1 MKVNYRQMC
10 CSEAEVQVIFLTE
23 DNLNVG
29 KEGIQKNIE
38 HARNINV
45 FSGKNGQTY
54 TFTREVEDRIQ
65 NVVLVGFG
73 KEETLTLDIVRK
85 AVSKGIRKAK
95 EFKATTVFLK
105 LPKVDTLTV
114 EDMIKNTAIA
124 ARIGAYTF
132 DKYKT
137 DSELEAFM
145 DVSIG
150 RCGIKEATPGIEL
163 AITEGN
169 QIADGIVLARN
180 LVNEPA
186 NVMYPEVLAEE
197 AVKAGK
203 ESGFEV
209 EVHGLEKIKELKM
222 EAFLNVAKG
231 SAKEPKL
238 IVMRYMGN
246 PEQKGEILGLVGKG
260 LTFDT
265 GGYSLKPS
273 PSMVDMKSDMGGSAS
288 VIGAMTAIA
297 KAKLNI
303 NVVAVV
309 ASCENAISG
318 DAYKPGDIIGSM
330 AGKTI
335 EIDNTDA
342 EGRLTLIDAVT
353 YAIEKENVT
362 EVIDLATLTGA
373 CLVALGETTTGVITN
388 NQDFYKELED
398 VSKYTGEKMWQLP
411 AFDDYRSLYKS
422 DVADLKNTGGR
433 FGGTITAGMF
443 IGEFVQDK
451 PWLHLDIAGTA
462 WTGKQT
468 DLSIKGGT
476 GAPVYTLFELAK
488 KKSK

>member
-1 MKVNYRQMC
+1 
-10 CSEAEVQVIFLTE
+10 
-23 DNLNVG
+23 
-29 KEGIQKNIE
+29 
-38 HARNINV
+38 
-45 FSGKNGQTY
+45 
-54 TFTREVEDRIQ
+54 
-65 NVVLVGFG
+65 
-73 KEETLTLDIVRK
+73 
-85 AVSKGIRKAK
+85 
-95 EFKATTVFLK
+95 
-105 LPKVDTLTV
+105 
-114 EDMIKNTAIA
+114 
-124 ARIGAYTF
+124 
-132 DKYKT
+132 
-137 DSELEAFM
+137 
-145 DVSIG
+145 
-150 RCGIKEATPGIEL
+150 
-163 AITEGN
+163 
-169 QIADGIVLARN
+169 
-180 LVNEPA
+180 
-186 NVMYPEVLAEE
+186 MYPEVLAEE

-297 KAKLNI
+297 KAKLKI

-411 AFDDYRSLYKS
+411 AFDDYRPLYKS

-488 KKSK
+488 KRSK

>member
-38 HARNINV
+38 HASNINV

-65 NVVLVGFG
+65 NVVLVGLG

-85 AVSKGIRKAK
+85 AVSKGVRKAK

-105 LPKVDTLTV
+105 LPKVDTLAV

-150 RCGIKEATPGIEL
+150 RCGIKEATLEIEA

-411 AFDDYRSLYKS
+411 AFDDYRPLYKS

-488 KKSK
+488 KRSK